1 MGDGGGG
8 SYGWRGA
15 VVLGLEMQWRV
26 CMIVGREV
34 VGAWGGYCDGV
45 VMMWR
50 IGSCRVVSCRLSS
63 CVWEIDIKN
72 KTKTKIIKLAS
83 HAMLSDWA
91 LEAVGFLYL
100 TSQACHDFSY
110 AE

>member
-1 MGDGGGG
+1 
-8 SYGWRGA
+8 
-15 VVLGLEMQWRV
+15 
-26 CMIVGREV
+26 VGRLLR
-34 VGAWGGYCDGV
+34 WGCHDV
-45 VMMWR
+45 ADWIVSR
-50 IGSCRVVSCRLSS
+50 RVVSFIKLR
-63 CVWEIDIKN
+63 VWEDDIKN

-83 HAMLSDWA
+83 HAMVSDWA